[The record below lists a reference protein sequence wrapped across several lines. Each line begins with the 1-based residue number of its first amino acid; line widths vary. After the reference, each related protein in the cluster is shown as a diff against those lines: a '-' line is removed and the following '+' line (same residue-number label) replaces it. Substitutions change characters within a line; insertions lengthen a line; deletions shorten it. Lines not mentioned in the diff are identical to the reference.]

1 MAAPI
6 VEKTPPSCVELLAA
20 MVGFDTVNGRISG
33 RSAAE
38 GQMGAW
44 LDTVAAAWGFATQ
57 RLTVRDDAFNLIV
70 THVAD
75 VDAPWLLFESHMDTV
90 TADGMTIDPF
100 AGEVRDGRVW
110 GRGACDTKGSGAA
123 MLWALRQYADGDRQ
137 PNNIAV
143 AYTTDEEFGK
153 DGAKKLVEEHLSHVG
168 WKPVGAIVGE
178 PTLLKPVIA
187 HNGGFRWKIKTR
199 GIAAH
204 SCDPSQGRSAISKMV
219 GVIDALESRYIPSV
233 KVSHPLVG
241 PAACSINLI
250 QGGKQIN
257 VIPDQCEISIDRRLS
272 PGENRHA
279 IQPEVEKLLDELRGA
294 DSELQVT
301 QGEPFFDPPLDPA
314 PNESLC
320 KFVQKVL
327 ADMGLPTDAC
337 GVQYGTDASQF
348 TEIAVPAVVIGPGSI
363 DQAHTKDEWL
373 ELAQLD
379 RCVELYLN
387 LMREPARSG

>member
-272 PGENRHA
+272 PGENHHA

-294 DSELQVT
+294 DPELQVT
-301 QGEPFFDPPLDPA
+301 QGEPFFDPPLAPA
-314 PNESLC
+314 PNEGLC

-348 TEIAVPAVVIGPGSI
+348 AEIAVPAVVIGPGSI
-363 DQAHTKDEWL
+363 DQAHTRDEFIELSSL
-373 ELAQLD
+373 EAGARFFAD
-379 RCVELYLN
+379 
-387 LMREPARSG
+387 LMGQRLET